1 MPDFIINGNAE
12 GTFAQKLLA
21 NGFDHRAFRPFIG
34 DDGHGYV
41 STTLNGN
48 LTKVPAKN
56 ALLRYDEWKAFDD
69 AVLKVAR
76 QRLRLVADLRAAGLT
91 YTIPNGMGKTVFVT
105 EDMSD
110 PGNVTIDMDGLARS
124 ANDRPKYG
132 INNLP
137 LPIIRSDFS
146 ISLRQL
152 NASRNG
158 NTPLDT
164 TMVEC
169 QARRVAE
176 EAERLA
182 LGTSTLWPSTAVYG
196 GGYIY
201 GLTTEPNVS
210 TVSLTAPTTSGWTG
224 SDLLDDVL
232 EMRQTAYDNNHFGP
246 FALYFSPG
254 WDRYLGA
261 DFKTNSDKSVIARLK
276 EIDGLSTIRTLD
288 YLTNYKALLV
298 EMNSDVVRE
307 VIGLDFTTVQWEEQG
322 GMLLNFAVMAIMVP
336 QVRSDQ
342 SDQSGIVYG
351 SN

>member
-1 MPDFIINGNAE
+1 MDYIINGNAE
-12 GTFAQKLLA
+12 GTVAQKLL
-21 NGFDHRAFRPFIG
+21 NSNFDYRQFRPYIAE
-34 DDGHGYV
+34 DGKGYV
-41 STTLNGN
+41 ATTLNGKA
-48 LTKVPAKN
+48 TAVPAKN

-76 QRLRLVADLRAAGLT
+76 NRLRLVSDLRAAGLT

-105 EDMSD
+105 EDMND
-110 PGNVTIDMDGLARS
+110 PGSAVISMDGLRRGS
-124 ANDRPKYG
+124 NDRPKYG

-164 TMVEC
+164 TMAEA

-176 EAERLA
+176 EAEKLA
-182 LGTSTLWPSTAVYG
+182 LGTSTLWPSTESYG

-201 GLTTEPNVS
+201 GLTTEPNVN
-210 TVSLTAPTTSGWTG
+210 TVTLTAPTASGWTG

-232 EMRQTAYDNNHFGP
+232 EMRQAAYDDNHFGP

-261 DFKTNSDKSVIARLK
+261 DFKTNSDKSVITRLK
-276 EIDGLSTIRTLD
+276 EIDGINTIRTLD
-288 YLTNYKALLV
+288 YLSNYKALLI
-298 EMNSDVVRE
+298 EMSSDVVRE
-307 VIGLDFTTVQWEEQG
+307 VVGLDFTTVQWEEQG
-322 GMLLNFAVMAIMVP
+322 GMLLNFAVMAILVP